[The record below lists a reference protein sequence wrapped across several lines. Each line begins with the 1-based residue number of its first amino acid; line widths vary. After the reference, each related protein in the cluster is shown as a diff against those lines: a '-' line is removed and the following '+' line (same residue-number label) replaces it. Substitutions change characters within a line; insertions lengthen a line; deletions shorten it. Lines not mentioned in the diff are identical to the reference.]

1 MYTLNTIDTFVGRFL
16 SSSALCSLT
25 AAKDENWTAS
35 DKNENRAIL
44 FFKKIMLSSYYASS
58 LFFKTVIILVCLS
71 TQKMGCNSL
80 IKK

>member
-1 MYTLNTIDTFVGRFL
+1 MYTLNTVDTFVGRFL

-25 AAKDENWTAS
+25 AKDENWTAS
-35 DKNENRAIL
+35 DRNENRAIL

-71 TQKMGCNSL
+71 TQKIGYNSL